1 MHSRWMLVI
10 LGTDLPTFLLW
21 WDGVGGTLFAQRRSV
36 LLVTA
41 KTKYSGLEF
50 GFKTGIR
57 LFK

>member
-1 MHSRWMLVI
+1 MI